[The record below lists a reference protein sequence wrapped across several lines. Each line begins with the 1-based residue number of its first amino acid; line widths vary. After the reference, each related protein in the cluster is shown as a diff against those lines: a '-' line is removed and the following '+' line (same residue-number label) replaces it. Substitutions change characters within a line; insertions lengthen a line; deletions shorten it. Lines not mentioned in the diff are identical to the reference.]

1 MIPSAGVSSVL
12 GREPRGLAARLAVA
26 PEERALAGVV
36 VGVFYVIG
44 AVTLVPLSCCQADA
58 HYHPRC

>member
-1 MIPSAGVSSVL
+1 MPAAGVSSVL
-12 GREPRGLAARLAVA
+12 GAKLRGLAARIAVA

-44 AVTLVPLSCCQADA
+44 AVTLVPLIVLGSG
-58 HYHPRC
+58 PTITRRC